1 MSPVWQ
7 KYSGYTVW
15 RHNLRYI
22 FTKFFDIRHLHLLA
36 VRECQAGVG
45 LCPVTW
51 ITMNHM
57 QYWSQWHFKSLL
69 AIDWISH
76 SAWMNKRGRMEGG
89 REGRWNS
96 GVGTEEGKAESIEL
110 SLCGAKTQLSS
121 RQWISDTV
129 SFTWLHHIHVLESPE
144 WLIQAM
150 CARVHPRAGGVASG
164 EPTQDFPGFNI

>member
-1 MSPVWQ
+1 MWQ

-15 RHNLRYI
+15 RHILHYI
-22 FTKFFDIRHLHLLA
+22 FTKFFDIRHLYLLA
-36 VRECQAGVG
+36 ARECQAGVG

-51 ITMNHM
+51 ISMNHM
-57 QYWSQWHFKSLL
+57 QYWTQWHFKSLL
-69 AIDWISH
+69 AIEWSSH

-96 GVGTEEGKAESIEL
+96 EWERKKKRQKA
-110 SLCGAKTQLSS
+110 SS
-121 RQWISDTV
+121 SASVWQRHNCRPGSESDTV
-129 SFTWLHHIHVLESPE
+129 SFTWLHHIRVLESPE